1 MINELVATKYTN
13 KVVDQYL
20 RKVSKGIVAIMRN
33 EVPVDTGVLRASVAS
48 EQIAQNY
55 YRIGHRK
62 GLLIAKSG
70 QDYGADVYFGTK
82 GKRPNDWIGRTMS
95 KVSSII

>member
-1 MINELVATKYTN
+1 MIDEISATKYVN
-13 KVVDQYL
+13 KVMDQKL
-20 RKVSKGIVAIMRN
+20 RVIAKEIIAIMRT
-33 EVPVDTGVLRASVAS
+33 EVPVDTGTLRASIGS
-48 EQIAQNY
+48 EQIDQNY

-70 QDYGADVYFGTK
+70 EDYGVDVYFGTK
-82 GKRPNDWIGRTMS
+82 GKKPNDWIGRTMS